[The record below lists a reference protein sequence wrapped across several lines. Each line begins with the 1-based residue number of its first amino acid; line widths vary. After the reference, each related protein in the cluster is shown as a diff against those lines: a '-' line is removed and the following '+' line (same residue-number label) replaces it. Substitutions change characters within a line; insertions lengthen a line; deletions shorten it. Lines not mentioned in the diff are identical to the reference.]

1 MKLLN
6 LFNKEKNS
14 YILTEKDQCWNNFI
28 DNVCSRNLST
38 LSAIQRKAVI
48 CFNYDASMNNGGFS
62 LYKDHYPLI
71 NPTEL
76 KEALIEISN
85 EEIANNY
92 IKALEEGGKD
102 DFVETDMKYEAFYPS
117 LCEYLQEYVEKNKDC
132 IFD

>member
-14 YILTEKDQCWNNFI
+14 YILTEKDQRWNNFI

-48 CFNYDASMNNGGFS
+48 CFNYDASMNNEGFS
-62 LYKDHYPLI
+62 LYK
-71 NPTEL
+71 EL

-92 IKALEEGGKD
+92 IKALEEGEKD
-102 DFVETDMKYEAFYPS
+102 DFVETDMKYGAFYPS

>member
-1 MKLLN
+1 
-6 LFNKEKNS
+6 
-14 YILTEKDQCWNNFI
+14 
-28 DNVCSRNLST
+28 
-38 LSAIQRKAVI
+38 
-48 CFNYDASMNNGGFS
+48 MNNGGFS

-102 DFVETDMKYEAFYPS
+102 DFVETDMKYGAFYPS

>member
-6 LFNKEKNS
+6 LFNKEKSS
-14 YILTEKDQCWNNFI
+14 YILTEKDKRWNNFI
-28 DNVCSRNLST
+28 DNVCSGNLST

-48 CFNYDASMNNGGFS
+48 CFNYDTEMNNGGFS
-62 LYKDHYPLI
+62 LYTDCYPI
-71 NPTEL
+71 TNPTEL

-92 IKALEEGGKD
+92 IKALEEGEKD
-102 DFVETDMKYEAFYPS
+102 DFVETDMKYEAFSPS
-117 LCEYLQEYVEKNKDC
+117 LREYLQEYVEKNKDC